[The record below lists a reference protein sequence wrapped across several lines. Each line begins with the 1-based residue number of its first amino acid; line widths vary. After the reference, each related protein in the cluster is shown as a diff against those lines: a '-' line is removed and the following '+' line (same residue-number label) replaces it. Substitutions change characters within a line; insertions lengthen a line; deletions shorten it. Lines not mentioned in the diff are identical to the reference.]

1 MTTDKSKIKY
11 EKLQYDINRDTAK
24 IYALSSTKIGK
35 YEYLTGEIMLPSN
48 WSKIIE
54 LAKFAYSSLGKALEN
69 QTKKQVD
76 VLKSF
81 NLCKK

>member
-11 EKLQYDINRDTAK
+11 EKLQYDINAK

>member
-1 MTTDKSKIKY
+1 MTTDKSKIKD

-48 WSKIIE
+48 
-54 LAKFAYSSLGKALEN
+54 
-69 QTKKQVD
+69 
-76 VLKSF
+76 
-81 NLCKK
+81 